1 MPCRRRQKSKPGC
14 EACLWPLTNKYKPVL
29 TSLIRNAAVRLSISA
44 LIVLSGCATVPAD
57 SGNDPRDPM
66 ESFNRQVFEFNDIVD
81 RALLKP
87 VAQAYEFVLPE
98 PVRDCFSNIFSNF
111 REPTNAVNNLLQG
124 KPVEAAS
131 DTCRFVVNSTIG
143 LLGCFDVARLMGL
156 EKHNEDFGQTFGRW
170 GIGSGPYLVLPI
182 LGASTVRD
190 AIGIYGAEAY
200 LDPNFWINNVAL
212 RNWILG
218 TRFVNARSE
227 LLQADD
233 LISGAALDKYRFVR
247 DGYLQRRRNL
257 VYDGDPPPTEDEAPP
272 QTPPGSPP
280 ADTSV
285 KSEPAPP
292 QPQPGTPPA
301 PK

>member
-1 MPCRRRQKSKPGC
+1 MANRQKV
-14 EACLWPLTNKYKPVL
+14 LMKPVL
-29 TSLIRNAAVRLSISA
+29 TSLIRNVAIPLSVLAVIA
-44 LIVLSGCATVPAD
+44 LSGCATVPAD
-57 SGNDPRDPM
+57 SGSDPRDPI

-81 RALLKP
+81 RAVLKP

-111 REPTNAVNNLLQG
+111 REPSNAVNNLLQG
-124 KPVEAAS
+124 KPAEAAS
-131 DTCRFVVNSTIG
+131 DTCRFVVNSTVG
-143 LLGCFDVARLMGL
+143 LLGCFDVARQMGL

-170 GIGSGPYLVLPI
+170 GIGPGPFLVLPI

>member
-1 MPCRRRQKSKPGC
+1 MPCPRRQKSKSGC
-14 EACLWPLTNKYKPVL
+14 GACLWPLTNKYKPVL
-29 TSLIRNAAVRLSISA
+29 TSLIRNAAVPLSVSVV
-44 LIVLSGCATVPAD
+44 IVLSGCATVPAD
-57 SGNDPRDPM
+57 SGSDPRDPI

-87 VAQAYEFVLPE
+87 IAEAYEYLPE

-111 REPTNAVNNLLQG
+111 REPTNAVSNLLQG
-124 KPVEAAS
+124 KAADAAS
-131 DTCRFVVNSTIG
+131 DTCRFIVNSTVG
-143 LLGCFDVARLMGL
+143 LLGCFDVARQMGL
-156 EKHNEDFGQTFGRW
+156 EKHNEDFGQAFGRW
-170 GIGSGPYLVLPI
+170 GIGPGPYLVLPI

-247 DGYLQRRRNL
+247 DGYLQRRRSL
-257 VYDGDPPPTEDEAPP
+257 VYDGDPPPAEDEAPPP

-292 QPQPGTPPA
+292 QPGTPPA